1 MASNPQSSIISRPGG
16 EDGDGGMLYTNT
28 AGFEER
34 EWEEQVDGDREW
46 EDTVVAPEAVDVIP
60 ITWKDVKGAPTA
72 ACKPTGG
79 DFSTFQSKCKLHKP
93 DPSRANHWQICSWVS
108 PHFDQK
114 KVSDSMQMMMMMM
127 MMNNG

>member
-1 MASNPQSSIISRPGG
+1 
-16 EDGDGGMLYTNT
+16 MLYTNT

-34 EWEEQVDGDREW
+34 EWEEQVGRAIVNW
-46 EDTVVAPEAVDVIP
+46 EDNNTVVLLEAVDVIP

-72 ACKPTGG
+72 ACIPTGG

-127 MMNNG
+127 MNNG

>member
-16 EDGDGGMLYTNT
+16 EHGDGGMLYTNT

-60 ITWKDVKGAPTA
+60 ITWKDVKGASIQPQA
-72 ACKPTGG
+72 IAEGKRKE
-79 DFSTFQSKCKLHKP
+79 SHQAVVE
-93 DPSRANHWQICSWVS
+93 RV
-108 PHFDQK
+108 
-114 KVSDSMQMMMMMM
+114 V
-127 MMNNG
+127 